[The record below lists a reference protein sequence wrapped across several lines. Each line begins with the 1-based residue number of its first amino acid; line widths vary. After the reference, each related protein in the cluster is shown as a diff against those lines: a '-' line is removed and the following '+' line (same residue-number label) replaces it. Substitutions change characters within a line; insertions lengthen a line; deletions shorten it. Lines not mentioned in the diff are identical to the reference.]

1 MAKFG
6 LFPQATFGL
15 RNLSSSDTFSQVWRM
30 DLPQESCCCF
40 CQKPFKY
47 LGNHYK
53 GCPERHGADYQH
65 LSEKTTA
72 KKHNGKAKK
81 APCPK
86 CGKCFLRLETHL
98 RNSASCKVTQ
108 APPSLV
114 PHPLD
119 VPVPPSSVPPCPVPH
134 ASDAP
139 APLSFVPPSLVPHP
153 SDASVPPSF
162 VSPRLVPHPS
172 DAPVSPSSVSHPL
185 DKQAAHDTILYPM
198 TFVQNSHACHAHTP
212 NAHTQPPA
220 HPNHH

>member
-1 MAKFG
+1 MLADQASNLACILAFSKLLNLVTSLAKFG

-15 RNLSSSDTFSQVWRM
+15 RNLPSSDTFSQVWRM

-40 CQKPFKY
+40 CQKPFKR

-65 LSEKTTA
+65 LLSEKTTA
-72 KKHNGKAKK
+72 KKQNGKAKK

-114 PHPLD
+114 PHPSD
-119 VPVPPSSVPPCPVPH
+119 APVPPSSVPP
-134 ASDAP
+134 
-139 APLSFVPPSLVPHP
+139 SLVPHP
-153 SDASVPPSF
+153 
-162 VSPRLVPHPS
+162 L
-172 DAPVSPSSVSHPL
+172 DAPVFFPMSP
-185 DKQAAHDTILYPM
+185 III
-198 TFVQNSHACHAHTP
+198 
-212 NAHTQPPA
+212 
-220 HPNHH
+220 